1 MNGPDERP
9 RNYSL
14 KATEWLDFSSKVFK
28 HIENYVV
35 PQYGDHGS
43 DPCTEYDFKDFVR
56 QIEKYIKRFGRNSRE
71 GQDKL
76 DLLKIAHYACMLH
89 SKISEKDK

>member
-1 MNGPDERP
+1 MTNK

-14 KATEWLDFSSKVFK
+14 RATEWLDFSGLVFN
-28 HIENYVV
+28 HIETYAV
-35 PQYGDHGS
+35 PQYGDRGS
-43 DPCTEYDFKDFVR
+43 DPCTEYDLKDFVK

-76 DLLKIAHYACMLH
+76 DLLKIAHYTCMLH
-89 SKISEKDK
+89 SKLSEKDR